1 MIGCHL
7 LLIVG
12 GGGSICLIEPS
23 VISDQY
29 EGRLG
34 ARPGPWAPGSGLSIR
49 GEESAAGT
57 SPALPCIQCIQ
68 GILHSSVSGASAVPV
83 SHGGSRPGWD
93 EDGATL
99 HPAHSTHW
107 HTLAHTGTGHGVTA
121 AQWAA
126 LNRAGTMYCH
136 ASSTTRPP
144 AAWDRSGYQWLNK
157 AKWHITPSQVR
168 CQVEFLNF
176 DIKASRSQD

>member
-1 MIGCHL
+1 MKG
-7 LLIVG
+7 VF
-12 GGGSICLIEPS
+12 PPA
-23 VISDQY
+23 V
-29 EGRLG
+29 
-34 ARPGPWAPGSGLSIR
+34 PGLAPGLVAAGYQCYCSRVRR
-49 GEESAAGT
+49 GERCGHQPSTSLYPVYSVYPVYPGYPAQLSQWCQCSAT
-57 SPALPCIQCIQ
+57 
-68 GILHSSVSGASAVPV
+68 V

-99 HPAHSTHW
+99 HPV
-107 HTLAHTGTGHGVTA
+107 HTLAHTGTGTITGHGVTA